1 MLLPSTPWVAA
12 AWLLPALAL
21 TCTSLA
27 LATRVDP
34 VVSSAALATG
44 WLTLA
49 LSGLRP
55 DRDPLIVASTV
66 PQLLCLV
73 LLVAAGAVLLAQRRS
88 PLVSGSPA

>member
-1 MLLPSTPWVAA
+1 VAA

-34 VVSSAALATG
+34 VVSSAALAAG

-49 LSGLRP
+49 LSGPAPRP
-55 DRDPLIVASTV
+55 RPAVVASTV